1 MLQVSLTPAAVA
13 HRQVSKGWRKFLMT
27 SRGKIGHMD
36 APAATAEQ
44 SGLHHVVAHDM
55 AAHGFLAAK
64 FWQTAAFGEGP
75 HPQYGVVT
83 PESCFGSRPPDEDRT
98 RDCATSRGGDRPPP
112 GDECTAVDDRGTG
125 LNQER
130 KTVR

>member
-64 FWQTAAFGEGP
+64 FWQTAAFGDGP
-75 HPQYGVVT
+75 HPHYDVVRS
-83 PESCFGSRPPDEDRT
+83 EEH
-98 RDCATSRGGDRPPP
+98 TSEPQSIMRLSY
-112 GDECTAVDDRGTG
+112 AVLC
-125 LNQER
+125 LNKQSKPR
-130 KTVR
+130 A

>member
-1 MLQVSLTPAAVA
+1 
-13 HRQVSKGWRKFLMT
+13 MT

-83 PESCFGSRPPDEDRT
+83 PESCFGSRPPDEART
-98 RDCATSRGGDRPPP
+98 RDCAISRGCELLPP
-112 GDECTAVDDRGTG
+112 GESCSAVDDRGNG
-125 LNQER
+125 LNQAYSGGPIHDRRHLSLDAEIGSASWRER
-130 KTVR
+130 V